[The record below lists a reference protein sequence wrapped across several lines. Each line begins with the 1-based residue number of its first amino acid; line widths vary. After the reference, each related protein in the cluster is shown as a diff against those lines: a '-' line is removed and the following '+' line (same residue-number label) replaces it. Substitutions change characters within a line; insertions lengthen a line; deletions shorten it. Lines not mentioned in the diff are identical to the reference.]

1 MTTLPD
7 MIRDYQA
14 LLEEKEN
21 LAERTKEN
29 NAAIEAAK
37 EQIAQQMV
45 DDDMPEITYKGYSFK
60 LTPKTSYTKKSE
72 ADIAAAGVDFFDVL
86 REEGLGDIIVE
97 TVNAR
102 TLQSTISA
110 VVEGSCASRAPPSS
124 SARMR
129 TARVLPSSTPHWS
142 KLLIPQITPST
153 KVLCS

>member
-102 TLQSTISA
+102 TLQSTVSA
-110 VVEGSCASRAPPSS
+110 LVEEAGALPEALEPVIRVYEYNDITRRKKAAARGGK
-124 SARMR
+124 SA
-129 TARVLPSSTPHWS
+129 
-142 KLLIPQITPST
+142 
-153 KVLCS
+153 

>member
-7 MIRDYQA
+7 MIRDLQA
-14 LLEEKEN
+14 LLEEKDD
-21 LAERTKEN
+21 LAERTKTN

-37 EQIAQQMV
+37 EQIALRMV

-60 LTPKTSYTKKSE
+60 LTPKVSYTKKSE

-102 TLQSTISA
+102 TLQSTINALVEEAGALPEALEPVIRVYEYNDITRRKKAVARGGRSA
-110 VVEGSCASRAPPSS
+110 
-124 SARMR
+124 
-129 TARVLPSSTPHWS
+129 
-142 KLLIPQITPST
+142 
-153 KVLCS
+153 